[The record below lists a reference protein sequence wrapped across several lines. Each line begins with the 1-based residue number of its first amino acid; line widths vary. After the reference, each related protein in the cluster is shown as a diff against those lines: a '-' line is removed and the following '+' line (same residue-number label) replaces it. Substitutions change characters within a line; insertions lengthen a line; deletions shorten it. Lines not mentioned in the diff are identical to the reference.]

1 MNLKEKAALIDHTN
15 LSPYATQTAIARLCE
30 EATTNGFCSVC
41 VLPYQVAFAASQL
54 KDTPQKVC
62 TVIGFPLGANRT
74 GIKAK
79 EAQIATQDGAEE
91 LDMVINLAA
100 LKEKN
105 LEYVQKEIEVIRQ
118 VSKGLIL
125 KVILE
130 TCYLDE
136 AEKISVCRMAQAAGA
151 DFVKTST
158 GFGSAGANLSDIMI
172 MRQVVGDQMGIKASG
187 GIRNAQTM
195 EAMLIAGATRIG
207 SSSGIAIMKE
217 YNNTRD

>member
-1 MNLKEKAALIDHTN
+1 MNIKEKAALIDHTN

-30 EATTNGFCSVC
+30 EAITNGFCSVC
-41 VLPYQVAFAASQL
+41 VLPYHVAFAASQL
-54 KDTPQKVC
+54 KDTSQKVC

-74 GIKAK
+74 GTKAK
-79 EAQIATQDGAEE
+79 EAETAIEEGAQE

-105 LEYVQKEIEVIRQ
+105 LEYVQKEIEVVRQ
-118 VSKGLIL
+118 VSKGLVL
-125 KVILE
+125 KIILE

-136 AEKISVCRMAQAAGA
+136 EEIISVCRMAQAVGA

-158 GFGSAGANLSDIMI
+158 GFGTAGANLSDIMI
-172 MRQVVGDQMGIKASG
+172 MRQAVGDQMGIKASG

-195 EAMLIAGATRIG
+195 EAMLMAGATRIG
-207 SSSGIAIMKE
+207 SSSGIVIIKE
-217 YNNTRD
+217 YNNIRD